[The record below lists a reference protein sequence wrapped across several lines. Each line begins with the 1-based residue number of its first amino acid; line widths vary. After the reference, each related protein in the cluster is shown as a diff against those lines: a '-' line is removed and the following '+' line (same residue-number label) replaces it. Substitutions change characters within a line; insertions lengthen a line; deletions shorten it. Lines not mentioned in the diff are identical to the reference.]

1 MDLTTTFTVI
11 LFAVSSLLTVFFG
24 FMGAR
29 PMDPRKGPRMV
40 PWRFLMLL
48 SFTAALLLLTLP
60 PCACL
65 RALRTLSA
73 RSPWRS

>member
-48 SFTAALLLLTLP
+48 SFTAALLLLVHLLTALGLKSDP
-60 PCACL
+60 PM
-65 RALRTLSA
+65 RY
-73 RSPWRS
+73 

>member
-40 PWRFLMLL
+40 PWRFLMML
-48 SFTAALLLLTLP
+48 SFTAALLLLVHLLTALGLKSAP
-60 PCACL
+60 PM
-65 RALRTLSA
+65 RY
-73 RSPWRS
+73 